1 MSLKIQ
7 HAGRRTLAIAPAAAA
22 LVLAAGLASPVLA
35 AEDTVT
41 SLPDLLITAE
51 RREENLQDVSLS
63 ATVMNDEQ
71 IAAQGVN
78 RIADLQQV
86 SPSLVINTY
95 NRSTFINIRGVGIAQ
110 SAPTSSPGVAYYVNG
125 ALIPHEQTIGLT
137 FFDIGSIEVLR
148 GPQGTLSGQNS
159 TGGAIYVRTPAPQF
173 DHFSG
178 YIDNTFGDYSW
189 WRAIGA
195 VNIPLTDNLA
205 VRVSAVRE
213 TRASFTTNIGPS
225 PYTPGANNP
234 SQPGDVNLI
243 AGRIAVRYAPME
255 SLEINLRYE
264 VFRSDTDFNAIKR
277 RNDAVSTDPF
287 VIEEDAISRQLLKG
301 YRVDG
306 EATYDITDGIR
317 LRWITSYQSYQSM
330 DLSDGD
336 RTATALPRPPN
347 SNVGRIGYALTGF
360 NTITHEF
367 DVLSTDESSPLE
379 WVIGGFYL
387 QEDIPVLLLRY
398 QLSTVFPNTAPTSTT
413 QTRAINFSRSV
424 FGQVGWQ
431 FNEQWK
437 IIGGLRYTEDSQEYR
452 RIINAGGTG
461 TGRAE
466 SSVTTGRFAVNY
478 TPNDNLLIYLSYAK
492 GYKAGGVNLGV
503 LDPPILPETNYVT
516 ELGFKSTLFDGQL
529 RLNGAVYSSQYKN
542 IQLGSVQGSPAA
554 PIILNV
560 PNSEI
565 FGAELEATGILGPL
579 QYNFGIAY
587 LDGELRS
594 AATLSDNTVT
604 PSVLVV
610 VPAGEDLPFAPHW
623 TFTAGVQFTF
633 NAWNGTITPRIQ
645 WVYIADQ
652 FATPF
657 HQSAAQQLVTRVP
670 SRNVFDLRVTW
681 EPSEYWR
688 VEGFATNLL
697 DETYIASQVQNS
709 SSADGGIIYGA
720 PRQIGV
726 RIVFQIK

>member
-7 HAGRRTLAIAPAAAA
+7 QLGLRALAYAPAAAA

-137 FFDIGSIEVLR
+137 FFDIDSIEVLR

-173 DHFSG
+173 DRATG

-205 VRVSAVRE
+205 VRVSAVRD

-225 PYTPGANNP
+225 PYTPGQNNP
-234 SQPGDVNLI
+234 SQPGNVNLI
-243 AGRIAVRYAPME
+243 AGRLAVRYQAM
-255 SLEINLRYE
+255 SNLEFNFRYE

-277 RNDAVSTDPF
+277 RNDVVSTDPF

-306 EATYDITDGIR
+306 EAAYDITDGIR
-317 LRWITSYQSYQSM
+317 LRWITSYQSYQSE
-330 DLSDGD
+330 DVSDGD
-336 RTATALPRPPN
+336 RTATAPPRPPN

-367 DVLSTDESSPLE
+367 DVLSTDENSPLE
-379 WVIGGFYL
+379 WVVGGFYL

-398 QLSTVFPNTAPTSTT
+398 QLSTVFRNTAPTSTT
-413 QTRAINFSRSV
+413 QTRAINMSRSV
-424 FGQVGWQ
+424 FGQAGWR
-431 FNEQWK
+431 FNDQWK
-437 IIGGLRYTEDSQEYR
+437 VIAGLRYTEDSQRYQ
-452 RIINAGGTG
+452 RILTAGATG
-461 TGRAE
+461 LAQ
-466 SSVTTGRFAVNY
+466 SSVTTGRAAVEY
-478 TPNDNLLIYLSYAK
+478 TPNDNLMIYGSYSK

-503 LDPPILPETNYVT
+503 LDPAILPETNYVT

-542 IQLGSVQGSPAA
+542 IQLGSIQGAPPA

-560 PNSEI
+560 PKSAI
-565 FGAELEATGILGPL
+565 FGAELEATGVYGQL
-579 QYNFGIAY
+579 QYNVGVAY
-587 LDGELRS
+587 LSGELRS

-604 PSVLVV
+604 PSVAVV

-623 TFTAGVQFTF
+623 TFTAGIQYTF
-633 NAWNGTITPRIQ
+633 NVWDGTITPRLQ
-645 WVYIADQ
+645 YVYIADQ

-657 HQSAAQQLVTRVP
+657 HQTLAQQLVTRVP
-670 SRNVFDLRVTW
+670 ARNVVDLRVTW
-681 EPSEYWR
+681 QPSDYWR
-688 VEGFATNLL
+688 VEGFATNLF

-720 PRQIGV
+720 PRQIGLRV
-726 RIVFQIK
+726 VFQIK